1 MKMDIKRGSTLTS
14 RPSDPDHFTGKAW
27 VDQDFAAETP
37 ARVRGGIV
45 TFSPGART
53 DWHAHPLGQ
62 TLLVTAGCGWVQ
74 RDGGPVEVIRAGDVV
89 WIAPGEKHWHGATL
103 ATSMSHVAIS
113 EKDAEGKTAVW
124 LEKVDPALLPTA

>member
-1 MKMDIKRGSTLTS
+1 MDIKRGGTQAT
-14 RPSDPDHFTGKAW
+14 RPADPDHFTGKAW
-27 VDQDFAAETP
+27 VDQEFAAAAP
-37 ARVRGGIV
+37 ARVRGGHV

-89 WIAPGEKHWHGATL
+89 WIAPSEKHWHGATL
-103 ATSMSHVAIS
+103 ATSMSHVAIA
-113 EKDAEGKTAVW
+113 EKDDEGKTATW
-124 LEKVDPALLPTA
+124 MEKVDPSKLPAG